1 MEDYDRCLN
10 ARPKETCLI
19 SIFQG
24 TSGKKNWNN
33 YWLQE
38 NAKKRKTMMDKWL
51 KDPASVGDASTSG
64 GEVTP
69 HTLAAMIISIL
80 NSMIPGHGK
89 HHREQWRIRSH
100 QGLTDGDANG
110 ESQKRSILK
119 LSRFCISFFC
129 YLCS

>member
-1 MEDYDRCLN
+1 MGIALVEGIEYGRLRQVLKCN
-10 ARPKETCLI
+10 RPKETCLI

-64 GEVTP
+64 GEVTLR
-69 HTLAAMIISIL
+69 HT
-80 NSMIPGHGK
+80 
-89 HHREQWRIRSH
+89 
-100 QGLTDGDANG
+100 
-110 ESQKRSILK
+110 
-119 LSRFCISFFC
+119 F
-129 YLCS
+129 

>member
-1 MEDYDRCLN
+1 
-10 ARPKETCLI
+10 
-19 SIFQG
+19 
-24 TSGKKNWNN
+24 
-33 YWLQE
+33 
-38 NAKKRKTMMDKWL
+38 MMDKWL

-100 QGLTDGDANG
+100 QGLTDGDA
-110 ESQKRSILK
+110 KILEMK
-119 LSRFCISFFC
+119 MVNLRREAF
-129 YLCS
+129 